1 MIRRREAEGGRR
13 RVGGRGGAGG
23 RRRRMSR
30 RRSRSRRWEDQEQEG
45 EAERGKEIGREQPP
59 ESPAG
64 AAGNLPTSP
73 AAASSPDQVNR

>member
-1 MIRRREAEGGRR
+1 
-13 RVGGRGGAGG
+13 
-23 RRRRMSR
+23 MSR

-45 EAERGKEIGREQPP
+45 ETERGKEIGREQPP